1 MPSVERVQWAKV
13 RVSAITVAALLI
25 LGTLCYLLTGGTLLE
40 PKSTI
45 YLYMPDA
52 VGVAAG
58 SPVRVDGIGVG
69 KVEKVE
75 LSGITQPG
83 RVVRVTMTIERERL
97 PSIPDDST
105 AQPSAQTL
113 VGDKF
118 IDITSGRS
126 ARRIKPGGEIIYKA
140 EPDLMKRLDV
150 TEFENNLRSVD
161 ALLTEI
167 EAGKSPMG
175 QFIQGDDVYKELL
188 NRAVQFEKG
197 LRAAADTSGK
207 IGQALYTDALYRK
220 LIEPIRQLDDSL
232 ARIQSGQGAAGQFLH
247 DDVRYLQ
254 LRESAA
260 QLKKTVAEL
269 RTGDFMNS
277 DQQYRELNRS
287 LQSIIQRVDEL
298 AADPLLSNTADYDNL
313 TGMAAELR
321 SVVKEFREDPRK
333 FLWLKVF

>member
-1 MPSVERVQWAKV
+1 MPSVERVQWAKT
-13 RVSAITVAALLI
+13 RVSAVTVAALMI

-40 PKSTI
+40 PKSTV

-52 VGVAAG
+52 VGVVAG

-75 LSGITQPG
+75 LSGMTQPG
-83 RVVRVTMTIERERL
+83 RVVKVTMMIERERL

-105 AQPSAQTL
+105 AQASADTL

-118 IDITSGRS
+118 IDIASGRS
-126 ARRIKPGGEIIYKA
+126 ASRIKPGSEIIYKA

-150 TEFENNLRSVD
+150 SEFENNLRSVD

-167 EAGKSPMG
+167 EAGQSPLG
-175 QFIQGDDVYKELL
+175 QFVKGDDVYKDLL

-220 LIEPIRQLDDSL
+220 LSEPIRELDDSL
-232 ARIQSGQGAAGQFLH
+232 ARIQSGQGAAGQFLR
-247 DDVRYLQ
+247 DDAQYLQ

-260 QLKKTVAEL
+260 QLKKTVADL
-269 RTGDFMNS
+269 RAGD
-277 DQQYRELNRS
+277 
-287 LQSIIQRVDEL
+287 
-298 AADPLLSNTADYDNL
+298 
-313 TGMAAELR
+313 
-321 SVVKEFREDPRK
+321 
-333 FLWLKVF
+333 W